1 MAAVARDPGGSE
13 ASAEPAGARTRG
25 FCNLPIVGDVREDAS
40 VEAAV
45 AQTVET
51 FGGIDICLNN
61 ASAIGLTGTLDTSLV
76 STDYI
81 NNPRTMNAVYSIGAR
96 LAPSLRWAKEQLEG
110 GELDNAQF
118 QDFPQTQALKDF
130 WDEATAKSSCQA
142 SNENGTP
149 PTEEMPSTRVRAP
162 WARATEAISATGFNT
177 PVLVSECATSTARD
191 PGLALRADR
200 TSSGSALLSQSW
212 ATRRTVRPYRS
223 PNPAHISP
231 NRPLQTATRV
241 SPGRKKLTTA
251 PSMAARPVPWIGR
264 MSAEAVPKRGRAPSM
279 SSERAKE
286 NSGVRWWRTR

>member
-1 MAAVARDPGGSE
+1 MKLHEYQSKRIFAQYGV
-13 ASAEPAGARTRG
+13 
-25 FCNLPIVGDVREDAS
+25 PIPRGDV
-40 VEAAV
+40 AATPEQARQIAARLGKQV
-45 AQTVET
+45 VVKSQVLVGGRGKA
-51 FGGIDICLNN
+51 GGIRLADDPDEAEQVAAQILGMDIK
-61 ASAIGLTGTLDTSLV
+61 GLTV
-76 STDYI
+76 H
-81 NNPRTMNAVYSIGAR
+81 
-96 LAPSLRWAKEQLEG
+96 K
-110 GELDNAQF
+110 
-118 QDFPQTQALKDF
+118 
-130 WDEATAKSSCQA
+130 
-142 SNENGTP
+142 
-149 PTEEMPSTRVRAP
+149 
-162 WARATEAISATGFNT
+162 
-177 PVLVSECATSTARD
+177 VLVSECATSTARD